1 MSIDDTAQTMFGM
14 GRLNPMTILQVIR
27 EVKTILD
34 MFSAKKGQGTA
45 APDFSFT
52 GQHTDIAFVAEQ
64 GRLNA
69 SVIESIPDEQL
80 RNNVTLSFS
89 DAVKDGYLDFDAK
102 TKDFTLT
109 EKGSEHIN
117 SDAF

>member
-27 EVKTILD
+27 EVKSILD

-89 DAVKDGYLDFDAK
+89 DAVKDGYL
-102 TKDFTLT
+102 
-109 EKGSEHIN
+109 E
-117 SDAF
+117 